1 MKCSKFLEFSADWA
15 KHDRYSNVKHGEI
28 EPNLIPMKHW
38 FSVHPFF
45 KIWWMT
51 HNSLDITRHV
61 TPDDHKYDAIPR
73 PSLHSGSPFLLIT
86 GRQSPYYWH
95 CRPAALLCTDKQ
107 LLVQADTADQG
118 IPVNRASFYCRAVML
133 IAWLLLACELMKWK
147 IECNANYDTFFPNPE
162 S

>member
-1 MKCSKFLEFSADWA
+1 MKTYESMSASKSIQNLLYVKCSNLILEFSEQNMT
-15 KHDRYSNVKHGEI
+15 SIPNVKHGEI
-28 EPNLIPMKHW
+28 ESNLIPLKHW

-45 KIWWMT
+45 QIWMT

-118 IPVNRASFYCRAVML
+118 IPVNRATVSTA
-133 IAWLLLACELMKWK
+133 EQ
-147 IECNANYDTFFPNPE
+147 
-162 S
+162 